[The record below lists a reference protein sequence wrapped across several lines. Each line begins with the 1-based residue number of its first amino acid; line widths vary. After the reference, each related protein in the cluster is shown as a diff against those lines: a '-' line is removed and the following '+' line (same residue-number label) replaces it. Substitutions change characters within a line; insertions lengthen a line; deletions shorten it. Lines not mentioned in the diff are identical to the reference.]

1 MAVVIDD
8 HLLLD
13 LVAGEASQAEQEA
26 VANEVVYTT
35 GCWYYR
41 LARAVLAGSGDGSL
55 SGRLDALGRE
65 ARDAALESIRRLPDE
80 VSLLSLRTVAPVM
93 ATLRVRRA
101 LNMLNAEALAV
112 ALVTGAEL
120 RVAVGSSCCATA
132 PTTSRSATKSW
143 PEQARR

>member
-13 LVAGEASQAEQEA
+13 VVAGVASPAEREA

-55 SGRLDALGRE
+55 SGRLDALGPE
-65 ARDAALESIRRLPDE
+65 ARDAALESIRRLP
-80 VSLLSLRTVAPVM
+80 T
-93 ATLRVRRA
+93 
-101 LNMLNAEALAV
+101 
-112 ALVTGAEL
+112 
-120 RVAVGSSCCATA
+120 
-132 PTTSRSATKSW
+132 RSACSASAPLRRSW
-143 PEQARR
+143 PRCACDER